1 MTIFIITAIVL
12 LIVVVAIL
20 VHPLWRQQQIPS
32 TETPENA
39 NLAILREQLVELE
52 RERQGGTLSTEDFSQ
67 AYQELQ
73 RRLLDEVPSTET
85 VTNSSAIPRTG
96 QRRTAIALMLTLPL
110 LALLGYAL
118 LGNPRA
124 LDPLQRQA
132 RMSPQQIESMVAG
145 LVDKLRRNPNDSQ
158 GWLML
163 ARSYKVLGKYPEAAD
178 AYGHVGALVDQD
190 AALLADYAEAISQ
203 AQDGSL
209 QGKPSELIE
218 RALKLD
224 SNAPQA
230 LLLAGAAARERRQ
243 FAAAADYW
251 SRLLT
256 QLEPGTTE
264 AETLSAAIAQARQ
277 LAAAGSTAGKKM
289 SVANAHSVGG
299 EISLSGR
306 LAGRAQP
313 SDVLFVF
320 ARAEDGSRMPLAAI
334 RATVA
339 ELPLRFRLDD
349 TVALPGSRKLS
360 EFQSVSVEARVTKA
374 GAAQS
379 SSGDLFGRL
388 AGVKVGRDDLRLV
401 IDQEQP

>member
-1 MTIFIITAIVL
+1 

-20 VHPLWRQQQIPS
+20 VRPLWRQEQ
-32 TETPENA
+32 TRARGEPENST
-39 NLAILREQLVELE
+39 LAILREQLAELE
-52 RERQGGTLSTEDFSQ
+52 REQQAGTLSAEEFSQ

-73 RRLLDEVPSTET
+73 RRLLDEMPATESAASATSVP
-85 VTNSSAIPRTG
+85 PTG
-96 QRRTAIALMLTLPL
+96 RHRTAIVLMLLLPL
-110 LALLGYAL
+110 LASLGYAL

-132 RMSPQQIESMVAG
+132 RLSPQQIENMVAG
-145 LVDKLRRNPNDSQ
+145 LVDKLRRNPDDSQ

-163 ARSYKVLGKYPEAAD
+163 ARSYKVLGKFPEAVD
-178 AYGHVGALVDQD
+178 AYGHVSALVDQD
-190 AALLADYAEAISQ
+190 AALLADYAEVISQ
-203 AQDGSL
+203 AQGGSL
-209 QGKPSELIE
+209 LGKPGELIE

-224 SNAPQA
+224 GNAPQA

-243 FAAAADYW
+243 FAAAAEYW
-251 SRLLT
+251 SRLLA

-277 LAAAGSTAGKKM
+277 LAAAGRSADKTTPA
-289 SVANAHSVGG
+289 ANALSVGG
-299 EISLSGR
+299 EVSLSGK

-313 SDVLFVF
+313 GDVLFVF
-320 ARAEDGSRMPLAAI
+320 ARAEDGARMPLSAL

-349 TVALPGSRKLS
+349 TMALPGGRKLS
-360 EFQSVSVEARVTKA
+360 EFKSVSVEARVTKA

-388 AGVKVGRDDLRLV
+388 AGVKPGRDDLRLV
-401 IDQEQP
+401 IDQVQP